1 MVAPCL
7 KGMHCIEDL
16 FIYLLKII
24 SISTICFEL
33 PGRAT
38 KRRAAVA
45 YADPVTNWA
54 ARHKETDV
62 LEIVVTESVLSI
74 HLLIFPWIVRPQE
87 GGIHVAFYKSGVNK
101 PPACTPQ
108 GILLFQNSYQL
119 PF

>member
-1 MVAPCL
+1 MDSLVLLEAEFMVAPCL

-33 PGRAT
+33 PARAT

-45 YADPVTNWA
+45 YADPVTSWA

-74 HLLIFPWIVRPQE
+74 HLLIFPGLYGLKKE
-87 GGIHVAFYKSGVNK
+87 EY
-101 PPACTPQ
+101 T
-108 GILLFQNSYQL
+108 
-119 PF
+119 